1 MTIEEIKKALNSGK
15 SVDTLLKE
23 YEVQLKKAQNEVAA
37 ERVKA
42 DKLDNARRKLATA
55 IALYAKELF
64 GESDIDVAEIIVM
77 LKGFEDDINN
87 PTLNIL
93 KNFSKTDNK
102 KNFSKDS
109 LDDKINRVT
118 YSRKTESDDDILQAF
133 FELFK

>member
-23 YEVQLKKAQNEVAA
+23 YEVQLKKAQNEIAA
-37 ERVKA
+37 EKIKA
-42 DKLDNARRKLATA
+42 DRLDNARRKLATT

-109 LDDKINRVT
+109 LDDKTNRVT
-118 YSRKTESDDDILQAF
+118 YPRKTESDDDILQAF

>member
-23 YEVQLKKAQNEVAA
+23 YEVQLKKAQNEITA
-37 ERVKA
+37 EKVKA
-42 DKLDNARRKLATA
+42 DRLDNARRKLATT

-93 KNFSKTDNK
+93 KGFSKADNK
-102 KNFSKDS
+102 KGSPKEN
-109 LDDKINRVT
+109 LNDKANKTT
-118 YSRKTESDDDILQAF
+118 YSRKVESDDDILQAF

>member
-37 ERVKA
+37 EKVKA

-55 IALYAKELF
+55 IANYATELF
-64 GESDIDVAEIIVM
+64 DEVEIDVAEIIVI
-77 LKGFEDDINN
+77 LKGFEDDISN

-93 KNFSKTDNK
+93 KDFSKANNK
-102 KNFSKDS
+102 KSFTKEDLN
-109 LDDKINRVT
+109 DKINKVT
-118 YSRKTESDDDILQAF
+118 YPRKTESDDDILQAF

>member
-15 SVDTLLKE
+15 SADSLLKE
-23 YEVQLKKAQNEVAA
+23 YEAQLKKAQNEVAA
-37 ERVKA
+37 EKVKA
-42 DKLDNARRKLATA
+42 ENLDNARRKLATT

-77 LKGFEDDINN
+77 LKGFEDDISN

-93 KNFSKTDNK
+93 KDFSKANNK
-102 KNFSKDS
+102 KNFTKKG
-109 LDDKINRVT
+109 LNDKSNKAT
-118 YSRKTESDDDILQAF
+118 CPRKTESDDDILKAF

>member
-15 SVDTLLKE
+15 STDTLLKE
-23 YEVQLKKAQNEVAA
+23 YEAQLKKAYDEVVT
-37 ERVKA
+37 ERIKA
-42 DKLDNARRKLATA
+42 DRLDNARRKLATT
-55 IALYAKELF
+55 IASYAKELF

-93 KNFSKTDNK
+93 KDFSKADNK
-102 KNFSKDS
+102 KSFTKEN
-109 LDDKINRVT
+109 LNDKLNKAT
-118 YSRKTESDDDILQAF
+118 CPRKIKSDDDILQAF